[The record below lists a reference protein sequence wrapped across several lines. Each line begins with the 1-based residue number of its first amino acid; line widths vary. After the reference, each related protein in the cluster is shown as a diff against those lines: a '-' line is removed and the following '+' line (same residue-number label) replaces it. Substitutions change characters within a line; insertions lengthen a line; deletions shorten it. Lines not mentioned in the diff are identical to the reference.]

1 MNKIRMSVV
10 SIILVISLLFGG
22 TAYAQD
28 EELPDPGITPDS
40 PFYFLDTLGKKL
52 GLIFAFGDEAKA
64 KQALEYAEERL
75 AEARAMALQSKLEE
89 MAQAAGEYE
98 QFMAMVNQR
107 MQAAAQNNASTN
119 VSEKVALSAQKHLAI
134 MDRVRDRVP
143 EEGREALDRVRER
156 SLKEQQNALRAL
168 ARNRVERATEINLN
182 GIQQRLHRALEKA
195 SENATDEVANALEDA
210 EKLRRFGE
218 EISEIARGLSDNTTT
233 VDELVARA
241 TSVHLEVL
249 ARVHERAPEPAR
261 EAIENAMANAL
272 QNREQSIE
280 RLRNR
285 VPTANISEN
294 ITGLEQIQ
302 AEVMERIQNRIWER
316 LQETTDNQS
325 LEQVQER
332 IQEQLNE
339 RLKQQR
345 QEQEQISNLK
355 PETHRS
361 NISDNA
367 SQADTGKGK

>member
-1 MNKIRMSVV
+1 MNKIRISMV
-10 SIILVISLLFGG
+10 SIVLVISLLLGG

-40 PFYFLDTLGKKL
+40 PFYFLDNFGKKL
-52 GLIFAFGDEAKA
+52 GLIFAFDDEAKV
-64 KQALEYAEERL
+64 KKALEYAEERL
-75 AEARAMALQSKLEE
+75 AEVQAMALKNKLEE
-89 MAQAAGEYE
+89 MVQAAGEYE
-98 QFMAMVNQR
+98 QFMAMVNER
-107 MQAAAQNNASTN
+107 MQAAVQNNASSN
-119 VSEKVALSAQKHLAI
+119 VSERVALAAQKHLAV

-143 EEGREALDRVRER
+143 EESKEALDRVRER
-156 SLKEQQNALRAL
+156 SLNEQQNALRAL

-182 GIQQRLHRALEKA
+182 GIQQRLQRALEKV
-195 SENATDEVANALEDA
+195 SENDTDEVEKALEDT

-272 QNREQSIE
+272 QNREEVIE

-285 VPTANISEN
+285 ATTANISEN
-294 ITGLEQIQ
+294 ATGLEQIKT
-302 AEVMERIQNRIWER
+302 ELMERIQNRIQER
-316 LQETTDNQS
+316 LQDATDDQS
-325 LEQVQER
+325 LEQVRER

-339 RLKQQR
+339 RLKQQ
-345 QEQEQISNLK
+345 K
-355 PETHRS
+355 
-361 NISDNA
+361 
-367 SQADTGKGK
+367 